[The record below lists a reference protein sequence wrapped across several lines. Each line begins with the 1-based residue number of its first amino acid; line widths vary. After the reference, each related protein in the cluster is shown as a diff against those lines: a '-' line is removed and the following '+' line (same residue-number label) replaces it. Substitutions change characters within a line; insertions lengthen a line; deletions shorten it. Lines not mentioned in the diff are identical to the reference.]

1 SSFISYAALAAGRN
15 PQVFSFVNE
24 WYFFGGVSQ
33 AYLVRMTAKGFDL
46 LPKGVEEIPFYHGLL
61 PREDVVELLAEV
73 GDFMLR
79 ISQPKPTDP
88 RELIIS
94 VRVAKDNAPSSIRHI
109 IVRRQKFPQG
119 EVKYLAVE
127 ALGFDTVDDLLQYY
141 ITQKTPINPQI
152 KTSVLVNAVKRK
164 PWEFHH
170 EEITLKKLLGAGA
183 FGEVRAGEVMIKGRK
198 VECAIKLA
206 KIVKDEAQLIHA
218 KEKIKEMMHEAR
230 LMRHYDH
237 DNVVRIYGVAVDR
250 EPLMILI
257 ELIKTSVLVNAVKRK
272 PWEFHHEEITLK
284 KLLGA
289 GAFGEV
295 RAGEV
300 MIKGRKVE
308 CAIKLAKIV
317 KDEAQLIH
325 AKEKI
330 KEMMHEARLMRH
342 YDHDNVVRIYGV
354 AVDREPL
361 MILIELV
368 KGGSILG
375 DLRKRHGT
383 ITNEEKLN
391 NMVLGSAKGIAY
403 LHSKGCIHRDIAARN
418 VLYTN
423 KKVAKISDFG
433 MSREGGKYR
442 MRRCMKV
449 PIKWT
454 APETITS
461 FTYSLKTDVFS
472 FSILTW
478 EVFSN
483 GKDPYKGMTNTAVKK
498 MVIAGFRMEIPEC
511 PEGVSNLIEHCWEQ
525 NPDTR
530 WSMDEAVAEL
540 ERIAKKEAIRE
551 AKHSLSSK
559 RNSESSEHEDKEK
572 LITYSTKSAKN
583 TKSCMLGRSEME
595 SVSQSRK
602 RKKKSR

>member
-1 SSFISYAALAAGRN
+1 
-15 PQVFSFVNE
+15 
-24 WYFFGGVSQ
+24 
-33 AYLVRMTAKGFDL
+33 MTAKGFDL

-257 ELIKTSVLVNAVKRK
+257 EL
-272 PWEFHHEEITLK
+272 
-284 KLLGA
+284 
-289 GAFGEV
+289 
-295 RAGEV
+295 
-300 MIKGRKVE
+300 
-308 CAIKLAKIV
+308 
-317 KDEAQLIH
+317 
-325 AKEKI
+325 
-330 KEMMHEARLMRH
+330 
-342 YDHDNVVRIYGV
+342 
-354 AVDREPL
+354 
-361 MILIELV
+361 V

-418 VLYTN
+418 
-423 KKVAKISDFG
+423 AKISDFG

-583 TKSCMLGRSEME
+583 TKSCML
-595 SVSQSRK
+595 
-602 RKKKSR
+602 

>member
-1 SSFISYAALAAGRN
+1 MR
-15 PQVFSFVNE
+15 
-24 WYFFGGVSQ
+24 
-33 AYLVRMTAKGFDL
+33 TKGFDL
-46 LPKGVEEIPFYHGLL
+46 LPKEVEESPFYHGLL

-94 VRVAKDNAPSSIRHI
+94 VRVSKDRSSSSIRHI

-127 ALGFDTVDDLLQYY
+127 AVGFHTIGELLHYY
-141 ITQKTPINPQI
+141 ITQKTPINPRI
-152 KTSVLVNAVKRK
+152 RTSVLLNAIKRK

-170 EEITLKKLLGAGA
+170 EDIALKKLLGAGA
-183 FGEVRAGEVMIKGRK
+183 FGEVHAGEVTIKGKK
-198 VECAIKLA
+198 VECAVKLA
-206 KIVKDEAQLIHA
+206 KII
-218 KEKIKEMMHEAR
+218 
-230 LMRHYDH
+230 
-237 DNVVRIYGVAVDR
+237 
-250 EPLMILI
+250 
-257 ELIKTSVLVNAVKRK
+257 
-272 PWEFHHEEITLK
+272 
-284 KLLGA
+284 
-289 GAFGEV
+289 
-295 RAGEV
+295 
-300 MIKGRKVE
+300 
-308 CAIKLAKIV
+308 

-368 KGGSILG
+368 KGGSILD
-375 DLRKRHGT
+375 DLRKRQSK
-383 ITNEEKLN
+383 ITNEEKTN

-433 MSREGGKYR
+433 MSREGGIYR

-454 APETITS
+454 APETINT
-461 FTYSLKTDVFS
+461 FIYTLKTDVFS

-498 MVIAGFRMEIPEC
+498 IVTSGFRMEIPDC
-511 PEGVSNLIEHCWEQ
+511 PLGIANLIEHCWEQ

-530 WSMDEAVAEL
+530 WSMDEAVHEL
-540 ERIAKKEAIRE
+540 ESLIKKEAARE
-551 AKHSLSSK
+551 RMHSVSSK
-559 RNSESSEHEDKEK
+559 RNGQSSKRTSESSEHDERERNWINSFRSSK
-572 LITYSTKSAKN
+572 TTR
-583 TKSCMLGRSEME
+583 SCIIGNSEIEIEQRGRSTNG
-595 SVSQSRK
+595 K
-602 RKKKSR
+602 LK